1 MELLTELSGWIT
13 AALTALVMGLLK
25 LLIGWK
31 DRSVDAALKKL
42 TEVDGSIVKSL
53 KALQPIVV
61 AAISA
66 ILLLV
71 QNQITG
77 SPAPTAEAVANAPTV
92 TVLAILL
99 RELWVRFVKPRL
111 PAGVT

>member
-1 MELLTELSGWIT
+1 MELLTEFSGWLT
-13 AALTALVMGLLK
+13 AALTALVMGGLK
-25 LLIGWK
+25 MILRWK
-31 DRSVDAALKKL
+31 DRSVDAIGAKL
-42 TEVDGSIVKSL
+42 QEVDGTIVKSL

-66 ILLLV
+66 ILLVV

-92 TVLAILL
+92 TVLAILM

-111 PAGVT
+111 PAGAT